1 MTKVLKITLHD
12 PKVDFPRKTT
22 NYDPHGG
29 LIPTIFVV
37 NKYTH
42 CLDGYTNEQFI
53 EVLNEGEFQENSRV
67 VAHNGSDY
75 VFFDDKAKALV
86 FLKECHDKLLED
98 EESSKEDYLQDDDD
112 YEDGIL

>member
-1 MTKVLKITLHD
+1 MAKVINVNLTQEGSTLASM
-12 PKVDFPRKTT
+12 KTT
-22 NYDPHGG
+22 VD
-29 LIPTIFVV
+29 TVWAV
-37 NKYTH
+37 NKYEC
-42 CLDGYTNEQFI
+42 CLDGFDTQEFLKA
-53 EVLNEGEFQENSRV
+53 LNEGEFQENSRV

-86 FLKECHDKLLED
+86 CLKECHDKLLED